1 VYLPRMAVHMATG
14 EASHQLSYNDR
25 RAVLSVLAELL
36 VNNCSS
42 SGSSSGSSR
51 NDNDDD
57 SKTTTGVIVVAI
69 VVTKMATELDRIIYV
84 DGNPYTKPS
93 CAASA
98 VSTLTCK
105 W

>member
-1 VYLPRMAVHMATG
+1 MYLPRMAIHMATG

-25 RAVLSVLAELL
+25 RAVLSALAELL
-36 VNNCSS
+36 VNNRSS
-42 SGSSSGSSR
+42 SGSGSSR

-57 SKTTTGVIVVAI
+57 SKTTTGVIVVVI